1 MQSTNLYTQLPQTV
15 VSYFGQLQKGSRY
28 QDRVFRLTFKGK
40 KSEDAKCG
48 AGYTAVKRTTRA
60 IPVII
65 LQKKIPTNVESFTLT
80 AKLTAVSENVSFLR
94 RVCVENEVT
103 DIHKFYRRE
112 IRFIRKFSA
121 SIS

>member
-1 MQSTNLYTQLPQTV
+1 
-15 VSYFGQLQKGSRY
+15 
-28 QDRVFRLTFKGK
+28 LTFKGK

-121 SIS
+121 SISYELHARERLNGFKLQGSRRPEVT